1 MIDVRHVLPAILPV
15 VLALSGVL
23 FSSAV
28 LAEATLFFV
37 GLADHS
43 VLGWGHVMAHA
54 GPYLCDAWW
63 MWLFPGLLLIM
74 ATAGVAL
81 ACRRRLI
88 AAGLPRHPRPVSNDG
103 NGRRYPYSH
112 WHGCASM
119 TSHGSKLAMAR
130 TPPFARRRAFL
141 AGAVALAAPG
151 RAVAQERRF
160 TIGFANITDDSGARL
175 EGLGFSGEDVR
186 SSFTLGARG
195 LPIDLVLY
203 DNAREAAKTIAN
215 AEDAVQRKVDLY
227 IQYSDNPTANDQ
239 VAKRLVAA
247 GIPVLA
253 VNFPVGNAPL
263 YAADNREAGRIAGEA
278 LGKFALATWPG
289 RVLAAAIL
297 GVTKDPAKAV
307 QARIAGITE
316 GLNRHLPNV
325 APLQLD
331 SGGNFLEAQ
340 AQLRRF
346 IAKESGAQ
354 ILVATLDD
362 ATALG
367 AKMAVE
373 TVGRVP
379 DTVIVSQGCDPS
391 VHGGASS
398 NKVIHPNNRNSVVL
412 GSVAYFLDRYGR
424 DVLPLA
430 WKMLQG
436 ESVPA
441 RTFTSHVLATAS
453 NVFRIYPP
461 IDMN

>member
-1 MIDVRHVLPAILPV
+1 
-15 VLALSGVL
+15 
-23 FSSAV
+23 
-28 LAEATLFFV
+28 
-37 GLADHS
+37 
-43 VLGWGHVMAHA
+43 
-54 GPYLCDAWW
+54 
-63 MWLFPGLLLIM
+63 M
-74 ATAGVAL
+74 ATVQTAPG
-81 ACRRRLI
+81 
-88 AAGLPRHPRPVSNDG
+88 
-103 NGRRYPYSH
+103 
-112 WHGCASM
+112 
-119 TSHGSKLAMAR
+119 
-130 TPPFARRRAFL
+130 ARRRTLLRL
-141 AGAVALAAPG
+141 AAATALTAPG
-151 RAVAQERRF
+151 RSIAQQRRF
-160 TIGFANITDDSGARL
+160 TVGFANLTNDPGARL

-186 SSFTLGARG
+186 SSFALGARG
-195 LPIDLVLY
+195 LPIELVLY
-203 DNAREAAKTIAN
+203 DNAREPAKTIAN

-227 IQYSDNPTANDQ
+227 IQYCDDPAANDE
-239 VAKRLVAA
+239 VAKRMADA
-247 GIPVLA
+247 RIPVLA
-253 VNFPVGNAPL
+253 VNFPVGNVPL
-263 YAADNREAGRIAGEA
+263 YAADNREAGRIAGDA
-278 LGKFALATWPG
+278 LGKFAQTTWPG

-297 GVTKDPAKAV
+297 GAVKDPAKAV

-362 ATALG
+362 ATALA
-367 AKMAVE
+367 AKIAVE

-391 VHGGASS
+391 VRGGANS

-436 ESVPA
+436 EKVPA
-441 RTFTSHVLATAS
+441 RTFTGHVLVTAS